1 MVTHVPF
8 SNKPGIA
15 LLQALNYMF
24 SGIMAGYFLNV
35 IWLDAFFFYHSL
47 LTRSTFS
54 LKRTFCWSGT
64 LCEFFCWLFRIFI
77 LHIWIRN
84 TVQTIES
91 TFFTKFLAK
100 IFNGVYFNR
109 TFVNTTKLVYP
120 HIYSDIQSLV
130 VVPTFFLSKQIT
142 RRECLIYGM
151 RFFLVSYVSI

>member
-54 LKRTFCWSGT
+54 LKRTFC
-64 LCEFFCWLFRIFI
+64 
-77 LHIWIRN
+77 
-84 TVQTIES
+84 
-91 TFFTKFLAK
+91 
-100 IFNGVYFNR
+100 
-109 TFVNTTKLVYP
+109 
-120 HIYSDIQSLV
+120 
-130 VVPTFFLSKQIT
+130 
-142 RRECLIYGM
+142 
-151 RFFLVSYVSI
+151 